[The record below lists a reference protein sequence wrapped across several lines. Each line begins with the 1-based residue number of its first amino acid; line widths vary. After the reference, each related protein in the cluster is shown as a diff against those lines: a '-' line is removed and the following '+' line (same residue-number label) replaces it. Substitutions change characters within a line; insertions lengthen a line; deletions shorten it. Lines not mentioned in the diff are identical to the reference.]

1 MPFEDRI
8 TFGTSGLERAA
19 HLRGD
24 AARIEAMLSDP
35 TTRVV
40 PIWRGKPL
48 VSPQGLAGVRSDH
61 AVFKDAVAPAIF
73 LGLDENGARFARD
86 VSGWSPEEP
95 VDLDS
100 FRDRTEQQ
108 HPHLPGGY
116 VFAELR
122 TEMTRLTRRDA
133 ELAATARALVEWHRI
148 HGFCA
153 NCGATSVPAQAGWQ
167 RDCPSCGRHHFPRT
181 DPVVIM
187 LITHKDRVLVGRTP
201 GWPERMYSLLAG
213 FIEPGETMEA
223 AVRREVAEEA
233 GVRVGAVGYLA
244 SQPWPYPASLMFG
257 CWGHAET
264 TEITID
270 PVEVEDA
277 FWISRAEMIE
287 VFAGTHPRMREPRK
301 GAIAHSLL
309 EAWVAGAAEAG
320 GIHAVEYD

>member
-1 MPFEDRI
+1 VEALLTDR
-8 TFGTSGLERAA
+8 T
-19 HLRGD
+19 
-24 AARIEAMLSDP
+24 ARVI
-35 TTRVV
+35 

-48 VSPQGLAGVRSDH
+48 VSANGLEGVSADH
-61 AVFKDAVAPAIF
+61 KVLEDAVSSAIF
-73 LGLDENGARFARD
+73 LGLDENGPRFAQD
-86 VSGWSPEEP
+86 VSGWSPAEP

-108 HPHLPGGY
+108 HPSLPEGT

-153 NCGATSVPAQAGWQ
+153 NCGAKSLPAQAGWQ

-187 LITHKDRVLVGRTP
+187 LITHGDHVLVGRTP
-201 GWPERMYSLLAG
+201 GWPDRMYSLLAG

-233 GVRVGAVGYLA
+233 GVQVGEVGYLA

-257 CWGHAET
+257 CWGRAET
-264 TEITID
+264 TEITLD

-277 FWISRAEMIE
+277 FWISRSEMVE
-287 VFAGTHPRMREPRK
+287 VFGGTHPRMREPRR

-309 EAWVAGAAEAG
+309 EAWVSGVTQPG
-320 GIHAVEYD
+320 GVDAVKHD